1 MNVHKNKGGVI
12 IWDIYMYEKRKEN
25 KE

>member
-1 MNVHKNKGGVI
+1 VHKNKGGVI